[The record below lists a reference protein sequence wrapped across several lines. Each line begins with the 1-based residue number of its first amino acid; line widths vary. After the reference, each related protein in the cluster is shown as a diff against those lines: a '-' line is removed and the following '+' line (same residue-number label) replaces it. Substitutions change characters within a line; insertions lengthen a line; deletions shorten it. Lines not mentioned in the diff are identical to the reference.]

1 MSKNILL
8 FTDSLSLP
16 RTSPETCTFDKTW
29 PELLRQNGHTVCQVA
44 IGGATSTE
52 LLKQTFYFQ
61 SPKSEFD
68 FVIIQS
74 GIVDC
79 TPRFA
84 GKNEL
89 KIIKSIP
96 FLGKY
101 LLQALNKQWI
111 RNLRHI
117 TYVKPSKFKKN
128 MQQFIN
134 LFPTSTV
141 LFLSILPANS
151 EYEKKVGGISKRI
164 EQYNSILQETG
175 RAIDL
180 NGIESSGI
188 MSDFHHLNEKGHA
201 YVLQCILH
209 KLNGHGKL

>member
-29 PELLRQNGHTVCQVA
+29 PELLRKNGYSVCQIA

-68 FVIIQS
+68 YVIIQS

-89 KIIKSIP
+89 KLIKSIP
-96 FLGKY
+96 VLGKY
-101 LLQALNKQWI
+101 LLQGMNKQWV

-128 MQQFIN
+128 MQQFID
-134 LFPTSTV
+134 LFPTSSI

-151 EYEKKVGGISKRI
+151 DYEKKVHGISKRLN
-164 EQYNSILQETG
+164 EYNTLLSETG
-175 RAIDL
+175 KYINLDAIPR
-180 NGIESSGI
+180 EGI

-201 YVLQCILH
+201 YVLQSILH
-209 KLNGHGKL
+209 KLNGHGEL

>member
-29 PELLRQNGHTVCQVA
+29 PELLRQNGYSVCQIS

-68 FVIIQS
+68 YVIIQS

-96 FLGKY
+96 ILGKY
-101 LLQALNKQWI
+101 LLQAMNKQWV

-128 MQQFIN
+128 MQQFID

-151 EYEKKVGGISKRI
+151 DYEKKVGGITKRI
-164 EQYNSILQETG
+164 AQYNSILQETG

-180 NGIESSGI
+180 SKIGSSGV
-188 MSDFHHLNEKGHA
+188 MSDYHHLNENGHA
-201 YVLQCILH
+201 FVLQCILQ
-209 KLNGHGKL
+209 KLNGHGEL

>member
-16 RTSPETCTFDKTW
+16 RSQPENCSFSNTW
-29 PELLRQNGHTVCQVA
+29 PELLRKNGYSVCQIA

-68 FVIIQS
+68 YVIIQS

-96 FLGKY
+96 VLGKY
-101 LLQALNKQWI
+101 FLQGMNKQWV

-128 MQQFIN
+128 LQQFID
-134 LFPTSTV
+134 LFPASKV

-151 EYEKKVGGISKRI
+151 DYEKKVGGITKRI
-164 EQYNSILQETG
+164 AQYNSILQETG
-175 RAIDL
+175 SVIDL
-180 NGIESSGI
+180 NGMESSGI
-188 MSDFHHLNEKGHA
+188 MSDYHHLNEKGHA
-201 YVLQCILH
+201 YVLQCLLQ
-209 KLNGHGKL
+209 KLNGNGEL